1 MADQGSGAH
10 DRGADSYRT
19 MADIAYD
26 ELRRRILSGAL
37 PAGSRID
44 QDAEAA
50 RLNASRMPIREA
62 LRRLGAE
69 GLVDITPHRG
79 AVIRALSA
87 ADLEDLYV
95 MRLALEGVAGRLGA
109 EQLSASELEAMRQL
123 LPAMEQI
130 VAQDDP
136 VAWLELDW
144 AFHQMLYRAAQRPRL
159 LQTIYQLREE
169 ARRYRTVGLSLPRV
183 LEVSL
188 YEHRAM
194 IDACERRDGEG
205 VEALIR
211 QALERTRN
219 ELRFVLE
226 QGVLPA
232 ESAVLAR

>member
-1 MADQGSGAH
+1 VTEQWSQS
-10 DRGADSYRT
+10 RRTGADGYRT

-26 ELRRRILSGAL
+26 ELRRRILSGDL

-44 QDAEAA
+44 QDAEAE
-50 RLNASRMPIREA
+50 RLRSSRMPIREA

-69 GLVDITPHRG
+69 GLVDIAPHRG
-79 AVIRALSA
+79 AVVRALSA

-109 EQLSASELEAMRQL
+109 EQHSPEDLELMRQM
-123 LPAMEQI
+123 LPAMEEV
-130 VAQDDP
+130 VARDDP

-144 AFHQMLYRAAQRPRL
+144 SFHRTLYLAAQRPRL
-159 LQTIYQLREE
+159 LQTIHQLREE

-188 YEHRAM
+188 HEHRAM
-194 IDACERRDGEG
+194 IEACERKDGEE
-205 VEALIR
+205 VEVLIR
-211 QALERTRN
+211 QALERTRS
-219 ELRFVLE
+219 ELRVLLE

-232 ESAVLAR
+232 ESSVPAR